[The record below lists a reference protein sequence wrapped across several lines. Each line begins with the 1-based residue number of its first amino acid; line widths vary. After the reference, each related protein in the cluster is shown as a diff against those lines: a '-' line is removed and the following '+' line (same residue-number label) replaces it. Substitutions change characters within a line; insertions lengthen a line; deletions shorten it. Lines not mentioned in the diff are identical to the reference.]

1 MRPMVLEAKLEK
13 LDQRHV
19 LHGVSPPFLLRS
31 LVIVAVVLMLGGAAL
46 MLADLV
52 SAGIAIPLIAVGI
65 ALSVVAQ
72 RRRRRQHIP
81 SH

>member
-1 MRPMVLEAKLEK
+1 MRMPPTEFVVL
-13 LDQRHV
+13 V
-19 LHGVSPPFLLRS
+19 
-31 LVIVAVVLMLGGAAL
+31 VAVVLMLGGAAL

-52 SAGIAIPLIAVGI
+52 SPGIAIPLIAVGI

-72 RRRRRQHIP
+72 SRRRRQHIP